1 MTRLRPST
9 RVPITLRRVPCF
21 VCAALLGLGA
31 CFGQEPPKVEP
42 TPPQDPVADMLKA
55 IKDAGLVVDTAAKT
69 IVVPAVMGRPADP
82 IEFVLVHRR
91 GKGHETLFVTDVK
104 ASILNAAM
112 LLIGFQPGENAKSVE
127 RVPLPTPEE
136 VAKGALLADT
146 FPPKGMNVWF
156 VARWKKTDLEGKEI
170 DVEVPVEDLILDLAT
185 QRAIEDVDWIY
196 LGGNLAPL
204 YRNEPPVFIGD
215 YEGNLVS
222 QVYRAP
228 ANHLVTVRHAAAD
241 DDERW
246 WITELAPPP
255 DTPVQLVISREQPKL
270 HQERAERIQKRKA
283 AEAAAA
289 PKDGAKDGVKDGETK
304 KDG

>member
-127 RVPLPTPEE
+127 RVKKRGSSLSRASSIASTGTGMPICTSFRPILNAPS
-136 VAKGALLADT
+136 VAT
-146 FPPKGMNVWF
+146 
-156 VARWKKTDLEGKEI
+156 R
-170 DVEVPVEDLILDLAT
+170 
-185 QRAIEDVDWIY
+185 
-196 LGGNLAPL
+196 
-204 YRNEPPVFIGD
+204 
-215 YEGNLVS
+215 
-222 QVYRAP
+222 
-228 ANHLVTVRHAAAD
+228 
-241 DDERW
+241 
-246 WITELAPPP
+246 
-255 DTPVQLVISREQPKL
+255 
-270 HQERAERIQKRKA
+270 
-283 AEAAAA
+283 
-289 PKDGAKDGVKDGETK
+289 
-304 KDG
+304 